1 MRVYKTG
8 DLCPCCGQPIKHTA
22 LEQLRL
28 FNILVHVMG
37 LDPGDETE
45 EDGDEEDAPV
55 AGQ

>member
-8 DLCPCCGQPIKHTA
+8 DPCPCCGQPIRYTDPE
-22 LEQLRL
+22 LLRL

-37 LDPGDETE
+37 LAPGDATE
-45 EDGDEEDAPV
+45 EDGDEETDPM